1 MGAGTHQGGVYHPRY
16 RVEDSRTEC
25 LPDRRKA
32 CLSLGL
38 YPRASTMGIGRP
50 SPRPPWNR
58 VSGSD
63 ELIACEQHASFSG

>member
-1 MGAGTHQGGVYHPRY
+1 MQEKNGVEGIVGAETHQGGVYHPRY

-38 YPRASTMGIGRP
+38 YPRASTMGHRAP
-50 SPRPPWNR
+50 QSKATLEPCVRLR
-58 VSGSD
+58 
-63 ELIACEQHASFSG
+63 